1 MNQDEYTKVNLN
13 KTYEKDTDMKSTI
26 IKTSTLVISRKEKLT
41 EKAFTHGQT
50 ESITKENGTWVKN
63 MVLESGKEMEVNL
76 ILAIG
81 NLEKQ
86 MAKVLTPGKMET
98 SMKETG
104 WTA

>member
-1 MNQDEYTKVNLN
+1 
-13 KTYEKDTDMKSTI
+13 MKSMI
-26 IKTSTLVISRKEKLT
+26 IKTSTLAISRKEKLT
-41 EKAFTHGQT
+41 EKAFTHGQMGST
-50 ESITKENGTWVKN
+50 TKENGTWVKN
-63 MVLESGKEMEVNL
+63 MVLENGKEMEANH
-76 ILAIG
+76 ISETG